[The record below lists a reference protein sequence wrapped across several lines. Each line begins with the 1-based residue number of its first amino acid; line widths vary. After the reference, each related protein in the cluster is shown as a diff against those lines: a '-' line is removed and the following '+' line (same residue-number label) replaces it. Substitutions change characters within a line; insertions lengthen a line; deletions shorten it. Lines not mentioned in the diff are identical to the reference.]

1 MFSYPS
7 LADDH
12 YSTLTLSTEM
22 ELAGTRDSVLYYVE
36 QMQKK
41 YPDMRNFY
49 ARNKRDYVLEGDKDS
64 GQYRWS
70 AVEPRRVSSGSVNF
84 ESYADAIDQH
94 HSALELAPH
103 ALSVSPLDCEALD
116 LLAGFDFT
124 YRGNHN
130 ELVNE
135 ALGICPAFD
144 RLAAMPGTSFINN
157 EPNITL
163 ALDDDCRVQCRVSIE
178 TRTSPYHVRTGEFQ
192 EDQLS
197 VYVTARRYG
206 SLDPGK
212 TYGDALDELD
222 RICREIVEDYV
233 APSVLE
239 PLARTIAMG

>member
-7 LADDH
+7 FADD
-12 YSTLTLSTEM
+12 YYLTLTLSTEM
-22 ELAGTRDSVLYYVE
+22 ELAGNRDSVLHYAE

-49 ARNKRDYVLEGDKDS
+49 ARDKRDFVLEGDKDS
-64 GQYRWS
+64 GQYRWA
-70 AVEPRRVSSGSVNF
+70 AVETRRVSSGAVNF
-84 ESYADAIDQH
+84 ESYAEAVEQH
-94 HSALELAPH
+94 HAALEIAPY

-130 ELVNE
+130 SLVNE
-135 ALGICPAFD
+135 ALGLCPAFEK
-144 RLAAMPGTSFINN
+144 LASMPGAAFINN
-157 EPNITL
+157 EPTITL
-163 ALDDDCRVQCRVSIE
+163 ALDEDCRTQCRVSIE
-178 TRTSPYHVRTGEFQ
+178 TRTTPYHVRTGEFQ

-206 SLDPGK
+206 SLDPGM
-212 TYGDALDELD
+212 TFGAALNQLD
-222 RICREIVEDYV
+222 DVCRDVIENYV

>member
-22 ELAGTRDSVLYYVE
+22 ELAGTRDSVLFYVE

-49 ARNKRDYVLEGDKDS
+49 ARNKRDFVLEGDKDN

-70 AVEPRRVSSGSVNF
+70 AVEPRRVSSGCVNF

-103 ALSVSPLDCEALD
+103 ALSVSPLDCEAID

-135 ALGICPAFD
+135 ALGLCPAFE

-157 EPNITL
+157 EPNITI
-163 ALDDDCRVQCRVSIE
+163 AMDDDCRVQCRVSIE

-212 TYGDALDELD
+212 TFGDALDELD
-222 RICREIVEDYV
+222 RICREIIEDHV